1 MRDGGFTAV
10 AKDASFS
17 IDQIKKKMKEL
28 KEAQESGG
36 KGDAGSGGIVK
47 DLRESLGA
55 KSTFG
60 QIAKIL
66 KGGGAVLGVS
76 ILAGEIDK
84 AAKAAKDLT
93 QQYNA
98 GTISGAKLSNELLKQ
113 IPIFG
118 EIYAAAD
125 NVYQVLGSFDGLAK
139 SGIGKLFGLD
149 DLNYAQK
156 INKELE
162 VTKGVDDYIEG
173 SLGRQKTLLTQ
184 VAEAREHIAV
194 EAGKVAL
201 EGNEQKRYE
210 MEAAASERLA
220 AVEKKRRDALD
231 ESDKK
236 RDEAMSKL
244 RADKDMSPAMAFRA
258 EQQLQKAANEEKKK
272 INADFNSENSDTEKL
287 NDAERLQFHRE
298 HQEKIDA
305 FEADAARETA
315 DRKKDAQA
323 KQLRDLGDSLGAELV
338 LIQKNAKDKKD
349 EIAKSLK
356 EQLKGAIGDDA
367 EMFKKAAAAQS
378 RAVDDD
384 AAEAAALARKTQ
396 QESVVKTLQDGQVD
410 ALKHAADAGDEAAEA
425 ELKRLEAARAN
436 NDAQKKLLDLLK
448 QQLTPA
454 ERAVALAQLAA
465 LKTADHAGVVK
476 QLEDQ
481 KSDALRAEAE
491 NGATFQE
498 RRDAQK
504 QLEVLELKKKYN
516 QEARKT
522 AEIINNPNATAA
534 DKAAATANLK
544 AYAATLG
551 KEFDKSVGLDKRDP
565 LKKTADLQE
574 RGLLVTG
581 VAAAARAKADPQER
595 IARNSDEAVKL
606 QSEANAAFEKFATW
620 QKQQESRRPVVVFG
634 VSDGR

>member
-36 KGDAGSGGIVK
+36 KGDAGGGVLK
-47 DLRESLGA
+47 DLKEGLGA
-55 KSTFG
+55 RSPLG
-60 QIAKIL
+60 QLGKTL
-66 KGGGAVLGVS
+66 KGGGAVLGLTL
-76 ILAGEIDK
+76 IAGELGK
-84 AAKAAKDLT
+84 AAAQAKDLT
-93 QQYNA
+93 EQWKA
-98 GTISGAKLSNELLKQ
+98 GKISGGEMVESLAKGIPVIGGFISAGRDIKDLL
-113 IPIFG
+113 
-118 EIYAAAD
+118 A
-125 NVYQVLGSFDGLAK
+125 SFDGLAN
-139 SGIGKLFGLD
+139 SGFGKLIGLD

-156 INKELE
+156 INKELA
-162 VTKGVDDYIEG
+162 VTKAVDDYIAG
-173 SLGRQKTLLTQ
+173 TLTTQKTLLKQ
-184 VAEAREHIAV
+184 IADERHHIA
-194 EAGKVAL
+194 EETGKVGL
-201 EGNEQKRYE
+201 EGDAAKAYEQKTQQ
-210 MEAAASERLA
+210 ADRLA
-220 AVEKKRRDALD
+220 EVEKKRRDALE

-236 RDEAMSKL
+236 RDEALSKV

-272 INADFNSENSDTEKL
+272 INADFDTEQADTKKL
-287 NDAERLQFHRE
+287 NAAEQLQFQKE
-298 HQEKIDA
+298 HSQRMAEFDA
-305 FEADAARETA
+305 DSDRAIA
-315 DRKKDAQA
+315 DRKKDARA
-323 KQLRDLGDSLGAELV
+323 KELKDLGDSLGAELV
-338 LIQKNAKDKKD
+338 LIEKNAQDKKD
-349 EIAKSLK
+349 AIAKALK
-356 EQLKGAIGDDA
+356 EQLKGASD
-367 EMFKKAAAAQS
+367 K
-378 RAVDDD
+378 D
-384 AAEAAALARKTQ
+384 AADFRRVAAEQSIAIDADAKEAAALARKTQ

-436 NDAQKKLLDLLK
+436 NDEQKKLLDLLK

-454 ERAVALAQLAA
+454 ERAVALAELAA

-522 AEIINNPNATAA
+522 ADIINNPNATAA